1 MQNKSIKILSPAK
14 INWFLNV
21 KSSAH
26 NGYHQLQ
33 TVMQK
38 INLYDV
44 IYIESIDEN
53 IIDFYDYNNKCFC
66 IPKKNIIVKAALKL
80 KNIFNINSGLFI
92 SIEKNIP
99 VCAGLGGGSSN
110 AAAVLNALV
119 KIWDLKISDNELNKI
134 AVTLGADVP
143 FFLKTTAGFCEG
155 IGEKISPQIPKKYN
169 VVLWN
174 HGIPL
179 STRDVYNQF
188 DQKDRAQKNA
198 GEFLDAYSSEYLP
211 QMANQIWNNLAFA
224 ATELNPKL
232 SDMINE
238 CLGFGAV
245 ASWVSGS
252 GPTVVSL
259 CETADKAEK
268 LAGKLKKNNSA
279 DFIYVCETLLEKKK

>member
-21 KSSAH
+21 KNSAH

-38 INLYDV
+38 INLHDV

-66 IPKKNIIVKAALKL
+66 LPEKNIIVKAALKL
-80 KNIFNINSGLFI
+80 QNIFNVDSGLFI

-110 AAAVLNALV
+110 AAAVLNALI
-119 KIWDLKISDNELNKI
+119 KLWDIKISDDELNEI
-134 AVTLGADVP
+134 AASLGADVP
-143 FFLKTTAGFCEG
+143 FFLKTTAGLCEG
-155 IGEKISPQIPKKYN
+155 IGEKINPLIPKKYN
-169 VVLWN
+169 VVLWKQ
-174 HGIPL
+174 GSPL
-179 STRDVYNQF
+179 STRDVYKQF

-198 GEFLDAYSSEYLP
+198 GEFLDAYSSEHLLE
-211 QMANQIWNNLAFA
+211 MVNQIWNNLAFA
-224 ATELNPKL
+224 AEELNPEL
-232 SDMINE
+232 RDMKNE
-238 CLGFGAV
+238 CLESGAV

-259 CETADKAEK
+259 CETADKAEE
-268 LAGKLKKNNSA
+268 LAGKLKQNHPV
-279 DFIYVCETLLEKKK
+279 DFVCVCETLCCL